1 MQRHAIE
8 EHAPLFV
15 TGASGYLGR
24 HLIPCLI
31 ARGHQV
37 TALARPAAA
46 RHVPQGCRVIVG
58 DALQTASYAE
68 QVPPG
73 ATFIHLV
80 GVAHPS
86 PAKHAEF
93 RSIDLA
99 SLRCALEAAQHAA
112 SQHFIYVSVAHPA
125 PVMHSF
131 IAARREGEALLRG
144 SGLPATI
151 LRPWYVLGP
160 GHRWPYLLLP
170 AYWLLECLPATRD
183 TARRLRPVRL
193 RQMVS
198 ALCDAVEHPA
208 RGVRIMDA
216 AAIAGFD

>member
-1 MQRHAIE
+1 MPATE
-8 EHAPLFV
+8 AHAPVFV

-24 HLIPCLI
+24 HLIPRLV

-37 TALARPAAA
+37 TALARPAAV
-46 RHVPQGCRVIVG
+46 RRVPQGCRVVIG
-58 DALQTASYAE
+58 DALQTASYVE
-68 QVPPG
+68 QIPAG
-73 ATFIHLV
+73 ATFVHLV

-86 PAKHAEF
+86 PAKHAAF

-99 SLRCALEAAQHAA
+99 SLRCALEAARHAA
-112 SQHFIYVSVAHPA
+112 SRHFIYVSVAHPA

-131 IAARREGEALLRG
+131 IAARREGEVLLRE

-151 LRPWYVLGP
+151 LRPWYVLDP

-170 AYWLLECLPATRD
+170 AYWLLGYLPATRD
-183 TARRLRPVRL
+183 AARRLRPVRL

-198 ALCDAVEHPA
+198 ALCNAVEHPA
-208 RGVRIMDA
+208 SGVRIVDS
-216 AAIAGFD
+216 AAIACFD